1 MMMVMTMML
10 EDQFQIEM
18 RSEVVG
24 TLHRGD
30 DGELSHTVTMRFG
43 RAALFNF
50 SNTVEKYSLQMASN
64 TNTQLLCCLYL

>member
-1 MMMVMTMML
+1 MMVMMMTMVL

-43 RAALFNF
+43 RAALF
-50 SNTVEKYSLQMASN
+50 KYFL
-64 TNTQLLCCLYL
+64 

>member
-1 MMMVMTMML
+1 MMMVMMMTMMM

-18 RSEVVG
+18 RSEVVV

-43 RAALFNF
+43 RAVLF
-50 SNTVEKYSLQMASN
+50 KYS
-64 TNTQLLCCLYL
+64 